1 MDGFKSITNL
11 KHSYRQ
17 ISANYLFQ
25 MQYQREKGGKNGE
38 REEGEREIFPKKI
51 NAVVAEV

>member
-1 MDGFKSITNL
+1 
-11 KHSYRQ
+11 
-17 ISANYLFQ
+17 